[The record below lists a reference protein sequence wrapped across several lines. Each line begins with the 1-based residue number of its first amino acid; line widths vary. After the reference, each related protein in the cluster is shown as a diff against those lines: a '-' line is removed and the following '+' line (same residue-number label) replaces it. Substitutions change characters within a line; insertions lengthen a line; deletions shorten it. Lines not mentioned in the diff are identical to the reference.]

1 VKHVLAVLA
10 LCTAAIAA
18 EQSSIPAELK
28 NETKLSHRIDKALA
42 RAEQDFESASQ
53 FYNKG
58 DAHKGDAELDEMT
71 TVLRVCLDSLDAAHK
86 AALWKRAELRVA
98 LLQRKMRSLLDV
110 IGVEQRGWAEYT
122 DRKLD
127 EIHDKMLDG
136 VMQR

>member
-1 VKHVLAVLA
+1 MRRSWAAVLIFAAVLA
-10 LCTAAIAA
+10 G
-18 EQSSIPAELK
+18 QSSIPPEVKGETNPARRAE
-28 NETKLSHRIDKALA
+28 KALA
-42 RAEQDFESASQ
+42 LAEQDFDSANQ

-58 DAHKGDAELDEMT
+58 DVHKGDAALDDMT
-71 TVLRVCLDSLDAAHK
+71 TALRICVESLDVAHK
-86 AALWKRAELRVA
+86 AGLWKKAELRVA
-98 LLQRKMRSLLDV
+98 LLQRRMRSLLDD